1 MDAKEKK
8 RISKFL
14 SYVLR
19 HHPELIDLTLDG
31 NGWAQVDELIEKSR
45 KNHPLLTKAK
55 IREVVATNDKKRFS
69 FNEDETLIRANQ
81 GHSLHYV
88 DLGIEAKEPPT
99 ILYHGTVQK
108 FLESIQ
114 QEGLKK
120 GSRQHVHLSKDVET
134 AKTVGGRRGKPI
146 VLKVE
151 AKKMHEAGFN
161 FYLSENGVWLTDHVP
176 PEFIIC

>member
-1 MDAKEKK
+1 
-8 RISKFL
+8 
-14 SYVLR
+14 
-19 HHPELIDLTLDG
+19 LIDLTLDG

-134 AKTVGGRRGKPI
+134 AKI
-146 VLKVE
+146 
-151 AKKMHEAGFN
+151 
-161 FYLSENGVWLTDHVP
+161 
-176 PEFIIC
+176 